1 MYFRNKSGS
10 LTGCN
15 TDGLGAI
22 FIKKKYKLK
31 EKKILVMGLGG
42 TGKAI
47 SASLKDFGCKNVF
60 LTNRSLKKK
69 FFKYS

>member
-1 MYFRNKSGS
+1 
-10 LTGCN
+10 
-15 TDGLGAI
+15 
-22 FIKKKYKLK
+22 
-31 EKKILVMGLGG
+31 MGLGG

-60 LTNRSLKKK
+60 LTNRSPKKKK